1 MMLAG
6 IEGGDGERGLP
17 LVLLHGLFGAA
28 RNFGAIVR
36 TVGAERRVI
45 ALDLRNHGDSPHAS
59 GMDYD
64 TMARD
69 VLESLAAR
77 GALPCALVGH
87 SMGGKVA
94 MRAALRDPE
103 AVVRLLVSDIA
114 PVAYAPASIAYARA
128 MTALPLRPG
137 LTRAAADAFLATT
150 VPEAPLRAFLL
161 QNLAVG
167 PMPRW
172 RIGLE
177 HILTDFDAIG
187 GWPDLPAGTAYAGP
201 TLFVAG
207 ARSAYILP
215 KYRPAIRTL
224 FPASHFVTVKEAGH
238 WVHADN
244 PAGFMA
250 VLRTFLAAA

>member
-1 MMLAG
+1 MILAG
-6 IEGGDGERGLP
+6 IEAGEAGARPP

-36 TVGAERRVI
+36 AMGAQRRVV
-45 ALDLRNHGDSPHAS
+45 ALDLRNHGDSPHAA

-64 TMARD
+64 TMADD

-94 MRAALRDPE
+94 MRAALRRPE
-103 AVVRLLVSDIA
+103 AVARLLVSDIA

-128 MTALPLRPG
+128 MAALPLKPG
-137 LTRAAADAFLATT
+137 LTRAAADAALAAT
-150 VPEAPLRAFLL
+150 VAEAPLRAFLL
-161 QNLAVG
+161 QNLAFG
-167 PMPRW
+167 PPPRW
-172 RIGLE
+172 RIGLD
-177 HILTDFDAIG
+177 HILAGFGDIG
-187 GWPDLPAGTAYAGP
+187 DWPALPPGASYAGP
-201 TLFVAG
+201 ALFVAG
-207 ARSAYILP
+207 ARSDYILP
-215 KYRPAIRTL
+215 EYRPAIRAL
-224 FPASHFVTVKEAGH
+224 FPASRFVTVKDAGH

-250 VLRTFLAAA
+250 VLQAFLAAA